1 MSGFYKAVE
10 EKISKVEQEFTF
22 SVEEITAEISDLS
35 PDEIKSVFLDLMR
48 VDNVS

>member
-10 EKISKVEQEFTF
+10 EKISKAEQEFTF
-22 SVEEITAEISDLS
+22 SVEEIIAEISNLS
-35 PDEIKSVFLDLMR
+35 SDEIKSVCLDLMR